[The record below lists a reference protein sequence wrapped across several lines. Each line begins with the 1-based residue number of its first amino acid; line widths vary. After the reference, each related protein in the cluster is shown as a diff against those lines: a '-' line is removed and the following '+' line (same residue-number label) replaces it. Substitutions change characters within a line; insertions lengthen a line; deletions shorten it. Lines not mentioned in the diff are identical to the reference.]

1 MFSTVLIAN
10 RGEIA
15 LRIARTCAELG
26 IRTIVAHSTADAGG
40 AAARFADETIQ
51 VGPASARHSYLN
63 AAALISA
70 ALQTGAE
77 AIHPGYG
84 FLSEDADFADA
95 CRAHGIM
102 FIGPSATVLDRFGDK
117 MAARQFA
124 ESVGLPV
131 LPGSPRPASSAG
143 EAKQVAGE
151 VGYPVIIKAS
161 NGGGGRGMTVVRTP
175 ADFAAS
181 YSQTQTAAQLLFGS
195 RRVYVEK
202 YLDLA
207 RHVEVQILGDSHGNA
222 VHLGTRDCSVQR
234 FRQKL
239 LEETPAPG
247 VAGDTAAR
255 MGEAAARAAQQI
267 GYCGAGTLEFLVDP
281 DDRFYFIEANC
292 RIQVEHPVTEATTG
306 LDLVREQILAATGA
320 ELPIRQQDVTP
331 RGAAIECRV
340 NAEDPGRD
348 FLPTPG
354 VVDVFVPPSGPF
366 TRVDTHGYPGMEVT
380 PYYDSLL
387 AKVIVWAP
395 DREQSVA
402 RMDRALGEFAFGSK
416 QVRTTIGFLREVLAH
431 PLFQDGKHSTSLV
444 DMMMAREP

>member
-15 LRIARTCAELG
+15 LRVARTCAELG
-26 IRTIVAHSTADAGG
+26 IRTIVAHSTADAGS

-51 VGPASARHSYLN
+51 IGPASARHSYLN

-95 CRAHGIM
+95 CQAHGIT
-102 FIGPSATVLDRFGDK
+102 FIGPSPTVLGRFGDK

-151 VGYPVIIKAS
+151 IGYPVIVKAS
-161 NGGGGRGMTVVRTP
+161 NGGGGRGMTVVRSP
-175 ADFAAS
+175 ADFTAS
-181 YSQTQTAAQLLFGS
+181 YAQTQAAAQLLFGS
-195 RRVYVEK
+195 RKVYVEK

-255 MGEAAARAAQQI
+255 MGEAAARAARQI

-281 DDRFYFIEANC
+281 DDSFYFIEANC

-320 ELPIRQQDVTP
+320 ELPIGQQDVTP
-331 RGAAIECRV
+331 RGVAMECRV

-366 TRVDTHGYPGMEVT
+366 TRVDTHGRPGMEVT

-395 DREQSVA
+395 DREQSIA
-402 RMDRALGEFAFGSK
+402 RMDRALGEFAFESK